1 MTSSKLICTSLF
13 LAVVAA
19 ASPMLLKLND
29 LSHSVWGNA
38 LPLFWTRNRNF
49 NICLLVTGSL
59 LFAYLILK
67 VWKFLFHPLEMQR
80 KLHDIGYF
88 SDEKRPLKDVANEYR
103 KRRKRGDVPPVYP
116 NGWFHVLASNELAMG
131 EVKYVS
137 ILGEDLVVFR
147 GTDGI
152 AYIVNAYCPHL
163 GANLGI
169 GGQVVGDCL
178 QCPFHGW
185 KFRGSDGKCT
195 DIPYSENIPNFAQ
208 TKAWNCWETNHT
220 IYIWYHAEGSEPSW
234 YPDEIEEI
242 QNGTWTY
249 RGFTQHTI
257 NAHIEEIPENGADLN
272 HLDHLH
278 SSPVLSGVDL
288 RHIFS
293 HWWQFAR
300 HNWSAEWKPL
310 EDTKH
315 VGCLQLVTS
324 LSVFGY
330 KIPYLDLHVAARQ
343 TGPGLVFMKWSSSF
357 GDGIFLHSV
366 TPKEPLLQIMRHSI
380 YVSRGVPTIVAKFL
394 LYAEAIQVE
403 RDIMIWN
410 HKTYVPKPLL
420 VKEDHLIKKHRRWYS
435 QFYSENSPRLSMK
448 KENLDW

>member
-1 MTSSKLICTSLF
+1 
-13 LAVVAA
+13 
-19 ASPMLLKLND
+19 
-29 LSHSVWGNA
+29 
-38 LPLFWTRNRNF
+38 
-49 NICLLVTGSL
+49 
-59 LFAYLILK
+59 
-67 VWKFLFHPLEMQR
+67 MQR

-103 KRRKRGDVPPVYP
+103 KRRKRGEVPPVYP

-195 DIPYSENIPNFAQ
+195 DIPYSENIPNFTQ

-257 NAHIEEIPENGADLN
+257 NAHIEVGFTL
-272 HLDHLH
+272 LMFL
-278 SSPVLSGVDL
+278 
-288 RHIFS
+288 FS
-293 HWWQFAR
+293 NF
-300 HNWSAEWKPL
+300 
-310 EDTKH
+310 
-315 VGCLQLVTS
+315 
-324 LSVFGY
+324 
-330 KIPYLDLHVAARQ
+330 
-343 TGPGLVFMKWSSSF
+343 
-357 GDGIFLHSV
+357 
-366 TPKEPLLQIMRHSI
+366 
-380 YVSRGVPTIVAKFL
+380 
-394 LYAEAIQVE
+394 
-403 RDIMIWN
+403 
-410 HKTYVPKPLL
+410 
-420 VKEDHLIKKHRRWYS
+420 
-435 QFYSENSPRLSMK
+435 
-448 KENLDW
+448 